1 MTDDLLLPV
10 KLKITVKTDLA
21 PPESSGDATHSVD
34 WHGTGWALTRR
45 GRWHACQQH
54 LRDAR
59 AKRCRHCGTRTR
71 GPGLDDERP
80 ACRGG
85 GTIAAY
91 RALLAE
97 HDRQNA
103 VPAPEIA
110 LPALPATA
118 AAVAQEIGAIEH
130 VMRTDRRAYDR
141 DEGMQARL
149 RQLYEAREA
158 AGGSALPA
166 TYETGTK
173 PTQPT
178 GRAADPHRALI
189 EANDQANAAAAAAA
203 DASWRATPAQFA
215 ERNPQLAALWQQD
228 GVLDAKL
235 RRAQDQIMLVLA
247 GIGDTAAI
255 GAAQSAFDGLPPGA
269 RAAVLAELGSAA
281 PGYVRPLDQKEL
293 AAFELIPNGGAM
305 LRGWGKDATRRAT
318 VAIERFN
325 RIVAGAG
332 ADRAALE
339 RYWQHA
345 PAAEKT
351 AVIWALGSVE

>member
-1 MTDDLLLPV
+1 M
-10 KLKITVKTDLA
+10 
-21 PPESSGDATHSVD
+21 SGQLV
-34 WHGTGWALTRR
+34 
-45 GRWHACQQH
+45 
-54 LRDAR
+54 
-59 AKRCRHCGTRTR
+59 
-71 GPGLDDERP
+71 
-80 ACRGG
+80 GG
-85 GTIAAY
+85 GRREDRAY

-141 DEGMQARL
+141 DEDMQARL

-166 TYETGTK
+166 NGDTGTK
-173 PTQPT
+173 PTQPA
-178 GRAADPHRALI
+178 GRASDPHRALI

-235 RRAQDQIMLVLA
+235 RRAQDSLMLVLV

-293 AAFELIPNGGAM
+293 AAFEQIPNGGAM

-339 RYWQHA
+339 RYWEHA